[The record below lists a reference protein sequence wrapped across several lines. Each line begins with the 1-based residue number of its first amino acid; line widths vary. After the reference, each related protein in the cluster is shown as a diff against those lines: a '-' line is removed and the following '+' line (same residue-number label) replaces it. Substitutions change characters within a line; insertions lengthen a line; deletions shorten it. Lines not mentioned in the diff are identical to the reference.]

1 MHDDVTMQW
10 RIQTFHLGGGEG
22 GGHEMRLN
30 AKGTIGSMG
39 GRKLICNKII
49 TPRELSGVWEG
60 EN

>member
-1 MHDDVTMQW
+1 MAYPD
-10 RIQTFHLGGGEG
+10 IPLGGGGWGGGG